1 MCVCVCL
8 IPLEI
13 ISQCLVDLI
22 SPPPNISKEI
32 RDDDG
37 RAAGGGGKQQPSL
50 KKKLVNIY

>member
-37 RAAGGGGKQQPSL
+37 RAAGGEAAAQS
-50 KKKLVNIY
+50 